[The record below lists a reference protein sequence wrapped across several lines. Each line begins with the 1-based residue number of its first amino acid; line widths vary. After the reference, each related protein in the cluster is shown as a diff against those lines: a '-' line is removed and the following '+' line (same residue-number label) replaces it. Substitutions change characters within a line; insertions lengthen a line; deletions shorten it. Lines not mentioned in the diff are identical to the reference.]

1 MKQRGCVKLILVEI
15 FFISISLLV
24 LALGSRSYCYS
35 QKKAYSAFDKGN
47 YEEALKQFN
56 ERDKKNPKDI
66 ENLYNKG
73 VTEYKLKKYDDSIES
88 FASVASSTKD
98 KNLKTQSLFNL
109 GNAEAQV
116 SNFDGA
122 IASYEEALKLD
133 PDNERIKTNLEYV
146 KQLKEQKQN
155 QKQDKNNQ
163 DNKNDQNQN
172 QDQNQGQNQDQN
184 NKDNKNDQNQN
195 QDQNQ
200 ESQNDQNQNQDQ
212 NNKNDQNQ
220 NQDQNQESQND
231 QNQDQKQ
238 SQAQNQDKDKNSSE
252 ESRQNTLGAVQE
264 EKSDEQKLKEKQ
276 AQAILNRVEDK
287 APEYMNKL
295 NSKERTKMKNKK
307 VDKDW

>member
-1 MKQRGCVKLILVEI
+1 MEQKVCVKLILVEI
-15 FFISISLLV
+15 IFISVSLLV
-24 LALGSRSYCYS
+24 FELGSRSYGYS

-47 YEEALKQFN
+47 YQEALKQFN
-56 ERDKKNPKDI
+56 EREKKNPKDI

-98 KNLKTQSLFNL
+98 KNLKIQSLFNL

-133 PDNERIKTNLEYV
+133 PDNERIKSNLEYV

-155 QKQDKNNQ
+155 Q
-163 DNKNDQNQN
+163 
-172 QDQNQGQNQDQN
+172 NQDQN
-184 NKDNKNDQNQN
+184 NKDNKNDQNKDQN

-200 ESQNDQNQNQDQ
+200 SQDQNQNQEA
-212 NNKNDQNQ
+212 KNDQNQDQNRNQEAKNDQ
-220 NQDQNQESQND
+220 NQDQNQPQDQNQNQEAKND
-231 QNQDQKQ
+231 QNKDQDKNQAQVQDQ
-238 SQAQNQDKDKNSSE
+238 NRSE
-252 ESRQNTLGAVQE
+252 ESRENNLSAAQE

-295 NSKERTKMKNKK
+295 NSKERSKMKNKK